1 MRPNPLGHARA
12 PFILRPLTLAIL
24 AVLLPAP
31 AWSAASPPPDSACA
45 ADDNTACALCPP
57 FGTGRA
63 PVAVEPPNTPTK
75 AVADH
80 ARYQKDGAMTLT
92 GHAQIDRPADRI
104 SGQTLT
110 YQKLPQER
118 ITGSGDLWYE
128 TPSFS
133 LSAASGWLEPQS
145 HQGELGDARYWLNTR
160 RATGQAKQV
169 TQTGDGQ
176 YQLFQADYSTC
187 PAEHRAWDIT
197 AKQIDL
203 NRETGR
209 GQAKDAVLHAGGIPI
224 FYFPYFDF
232 PIDNRRQSGLLY
244 PTFGST
250 TAGGLEFVQPYYWNI
265 APNRDATISP
275 HLFTRR
281 GLGLN
286 AQYRDLHR
294 VGSTGIG
301 ASQAD
306 VFWLPDDRVATRSRW
321 LLNLKD
327 QTTLN
332 DQVNWN
338 FALNRVSDQQFFRDF
353 STNLNQ
359 AVTDNLASSFN
370 LNATTGGWGLGLSAL
385 QYQTVNPAIPESA
398 YPYRILPRLSAGRSF
413 DLGWATFS
421 LPADVT
427 RFTHPDAALTTGS
440 RAHIAPAL
448 SRRFSNSW
456 FDLTPKIRLDA
467 TAYELNRG
475 TGDPLYGSA
484 NPQNDI
490 TRVLPISSL
499 DGKLHFE
506 RRYGDTGRY
515 VAEFTPRA
523 YYLYVPYRDQ
533 SAIPLFDTGLANL
546 SYNQLFT
553 DNRFTGGDRISD
565 ANSLTY
571 GASWSLIDTQTG
583 TLPISL
589 RLAQR
594 YNFSQSQVAPVLG
607 TGGSTVVAEAYSDL
621 DTHWNGSVAAEYN
634 SDTGSIGRTQTRFG
648 YRSDANTVA
657 NLSYYT
663 KPTDTT
669 AGYRQTDVSFAWQT
683 NPHWQVLGRLGYD
696 FDQHQIVQSLI
707 GVGYDSCCWAA
718 RVALKRYVTAPQTAG
733 ISTTP
738 SYANAILFEVELK
751 GLGAFGAKNRFQ
763 QEILGYDP

>member
-1 MRPNPLGHARA
+1 MSE
-12 PFILRPLTLAIL
+12 ILRRMARRTGWVWACSLLTGLVPL
-24 AVLLPAP
+24 AVT
-31 AWSAASPPPDSACA
+31 AASQPSPDAACTQ
-45 ADDNTACALCPP
+45 DESACALCPP
-57 FGTGRA
+57 FGTGRPA
-63 PVAVEPPNTPTK
+63 VRVEPPETPT
-75 AVADH
+75 H
-80 ARYQKDGAMTLT
+80 ATANHAQYQKDGAIVLT
-92 GHAQIDRPADRI
+92 GNAQIDRPADRI
-104 SGQTLT
+104 SGQELT
-110 YQKLPQER
+110 YQKQPVEK

-133 LSAASGWLEPQS
+133 LQADRGWLEPQA

-160 RATGQAKQV
+160 RATGQAQRV
-169 TQTGDGQ
+169 TQTAEGQ

-197 AKQIDL
+197 AARIDL

-209 GQAKDAVLHAGGIPI
+209 GQAHDAVLHAGGIPV

-244 PTFGST
+244 PTFGSS
-250 TAGGLEFVQPYYWNI
+250 TAGGLEYVQPYYWNI

-294 VGSTGIG
+294 VGARGIG
-301 ASQAD
+301 RDQAD
-306 VFWLPDDRVATRSRW
+306 LFWLPNDRVAGRSRW
-321 LLNLKD
+321 SLGLSD

-332 DQVNWN
+332 DRVNWN

-353 STNLNQ
+353 STDLNQ

-370 LNATTGGWGLGLSAL
+370 LNASAGGWGLGLSAL
-385 QYQTVNPAIPESA
+385 QFQTVNPAIPESA

-421 LPADVT
+421 LPADLT
-427 RFTHPDAALTTGS
+427 RFTHPDPALTTGD

-448 SRRFSNSW
+448 FRQFRASW
-456 FDLTPKIRLDA
+456 FDFTPKIRLDA
-467 TAYELNRG
+467 TAYSLDRG
-475 TGDPLYGSA
+475 TADPLYGA
-484 NPQNDI
+484 TDPQDQIN
-490 TRVLPISSL
+490 RVLPISSL

-506 RRYGDTGRY
+506 RRYGATGRY
-515 VAEFTPRA
+515 LAEFTPRA

-533 SAIPLFDTGLANL
+533 TAIPLFDTGIANL

-583 TLPISL
+583 TMPLSL

-594 YNFSQSQVAPVLG
+594 YNFSQVRVAPLID

-621 DTHWNGSVAAEYN
+621 DTHWNGSVTTEYD
-634 SDTGSIGRTQTRFG
+634 SATGQLGRTQTRLG
-648 YRSDANTVA
+648 YRTDANTVA

-683 NPHWQVLGRLGYD
+683 DPHWQVLGRLGYD
-696 FDQHQIVQSLI
+696 LEQHQIVQSLI

-718 RVALKRYVTAPQTAG
+718 RVALKRYVTTPQTALPN
-733 ISTTP
+733 P
-738 SYANAILFEVELK
+738 SPNYANAILLEVELK
-751 GLGAFGAKNRFQ
+751 GLGAFGAKNRFRE
-763 QEILGYDP
+763 EILGYDP